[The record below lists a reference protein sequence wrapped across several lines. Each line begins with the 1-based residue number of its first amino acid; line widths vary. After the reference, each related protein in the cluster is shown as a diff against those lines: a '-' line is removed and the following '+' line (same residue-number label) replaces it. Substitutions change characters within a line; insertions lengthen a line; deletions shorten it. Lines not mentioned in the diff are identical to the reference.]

1 MDRAKQRFQFL
12 ERVAALK
19 GRKFGVLASNCFL
32 AGATYADANPD
43 WTPINEDLPED
54 ESLTL
59 VYDKYGNYHC
69 ARYSAQSGEW
79 ISNTMD
85 HTAIMG
91 VEYWMFVPQPPHTGA
106 KPNF

>member
-1 MDRAKQRFQFL
+1 MDRTKQRYQFL
-12 ERVAALK
+12 ERIAALK

-43 WTPINEDLPED
+43 WTSIDEDLPEND
-54 ESLTL
+54 SLAL

-79 ISNTMD
+79 INNMKD
-85 HTAIMG
+85 KAVMG
-91 VEYWMFVPQPPHTGA
+91 VEYWMPMPQAPRTVVY
-106 KPNF
+106 